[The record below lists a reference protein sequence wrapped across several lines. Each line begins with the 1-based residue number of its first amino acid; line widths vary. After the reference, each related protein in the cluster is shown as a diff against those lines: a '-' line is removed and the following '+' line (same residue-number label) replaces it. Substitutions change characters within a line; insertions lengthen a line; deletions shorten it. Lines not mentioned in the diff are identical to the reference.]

1 MIEGWFDRN
10 GHPYVTAVLVLPR
23 LGFRRLRLE
32 FLVDTG
38 ASQTVLHPRD
48 CAGMPYDRLTAAG
61 QSGGVGGLA
70 TYYSESAYIAFRD
83 DTRTHVYLQTVG
95 IAEPNGHNDS
105 IPSLLGQ
112 DIMQNWRVLHDRP
125 ANNLTIDV
133 VQSDLTIVD

>member
-23 LGFRRLRLE
+23 LDFRRLRLE

-48 CAGMPYDRLTAAG
+48 CAGLPYDRLTAAG

-83 DTRTHVYLQTVG
+83 DARTHIYIQNVG
-95 IAEPNGHNDS
+95 IAEPGDHNET

-112 DIMQNWRVLHDRP
+112 DIMQHWRVLHDRP
-125 ANNLTIDV
+125 ANSLTIDV
-133 VQSDLTIVD
+133 AQSDLTIFD

>member
-10 GHPYVTAVLVLPR
+10 GHPYVSAILVLPR
-23 LGFRRLRLE
+23 LDFRRLRLE

-38 ASQTVLHPRD
+38 AAQTVLHPRD

-61 QSGGVGGLA
+61 QSGGIGGLA
-70 TYYSESAYIAFRD
+70 TYYREPAYIAFRD
-83 DTRTHVYLQTVG
+83 DARTHVYLQTVG
-95 IAEPNGHNDS
+95 IAEPDDHNDS

-112 DIMQNWRVLHDRP
+112 DILQHWRVLHDRP
-125 ANNLTIDV
+125 ANVLTIDA